1 MIVQTYTIARNT
13 FVESVRQPFV
23 LILILI
29 SGLLQLFNTWN
40 SNFSMGQTDTSE
52 VSGDTKLLF
61 DIGLATVFVVG
72 TLLAGFL
79 ATAAMSREIENKT
92 VLTIISKPVSRP
104 VLVLGKYL
112 GVTLAILASMVVML
126 VFLHMAL
133 RHGVMSTTADDLDK
147 PVITF
152 SLLAIFISVSLAGWC
167 NFFYGWNFP
176 QTSVGLLVPLIVVAW
191 FGTLF
196 IDKTWHVQNPL
207 TDLRPQIVLA
217 SLCLGLAVLVLCA
230 VALAASTRL
239 GQVATIVVCLAVFVA
254 SLLSNYFIGR
264 HVFTNDFVA
273 VVAKSAPDD
282 PERTILP
289 FQLPGDIQRLTLQQA
304 PSRPLAVGDAIFYGP
319 TPNGFPLSTIGNF
332 DRFDGDMSEL
342 RNLIGPGVPSAIIL
356 TEINGLD
363 LAIRNIGELP
373 VLITEPPGP
382 GDYLFTQPTRVNTVA
397 LILWGGIPNM
407 QFYWLLDA
415 VSQNRPVPPAYF
427 GLTILYTFSQVG
439 VFLSLAMILFQ
450 RRDVG

>member
-13 FVESVRQPFV
+13 FIESVRQPFV

-29 SGLLQLFNTWN
+29 SGLLQVFNTWN
-40 SNFSMGQTDTSE
+40 SNFSMGQMDSSE

-72 TLLAGFL
+72 TILAGFL

-104 VLVLGKYL
+104 VLVLGKYI

-126 VFLHMAL
+126 VFLQLAL
-133 RHGVMSTTADDLDK
+133 RHGVMSTTADELDA
-147 PVITF
+147 PVLTF
-152 SLLAIFISVSLAGWC
+152 GLLAIFISLTLAGWC

-176 QTSVGLLVPLIVVAW
+176 QTAVALLVPLAIAAW
-191 FGTLF
+191 FATLF
-196 IDKTWHVQNPL
+196 LGKGWHLQNPL

-239 GQVATIVVCLAVFVA
+239 GQIATIIVCLGVFVA

-273 VVAKSAPDD
+273 VVAKSVPDD
-282 PERTILP
+282 PERKT
-289 FQLPGDIQRLTLQQA
+289 FQLPGDVQRLTLQQA
-304 PSRPLAVGDAIFYGP
+304 PSRPLKVGDPIFFGP

-332 DRFDGDMSEL
+332 GRFDGDMSEL

-356 TEINGLD
+356 TEINGLE
-363 LAIRNIGELP
+363 LAIRNIGEVP
-373 VLITEPPGP
+373 VPISEPPGA
-382 GDYLFTQPTRVNTVA
+382 GDYLFTQPTRVNSLA

-415 VSQNRPVPPAYF
+415 VSQNRPVPPDYF
-427 GLTILYTFSQVG
+427 ALAILYTFSQVG
-439 VFLSLAMILFQ
+439 VFLSLATVLFQ

>member
-29 SGLLQLFNTWN
+29 SGVLQLFNTWN
-40 SNFSMGQTDTSE
+40 SNFSMGQMDSSE

-112 GVTLAILASMVVML
+112 GVTIAILASMIVML

-133 RHGVMSTTADDLDK
+133 RHGVMSTTADDLDG

-152 SLLAIFISVSLAGWC
+152 SLLAIFLSVSLAGWC

-176 QTSVGLLVPLIVVAW
+176 QTSVGLLVPLIIVAW

-196 IDKTWHVQNPL
+196 IGKGWHLQNPL

-239 GQVATIVVCLAVFVA
+239 GQVATIVVCLGVFVA

-264 HVFTNDFVA
+264 HVFTNDFIA
-273 VVAKSAPDD
+273 VVAKSTPDD
-282 PERTILP
+282 PERTT
-289 FQLPGDIQRLTLQQA
+289 FAQPGDVQRLTLQQA
-304 PSRPLAVGDAIFYGP
+304 PIRPLAVGDAIFFGP
-319 TPNGFPLSTIGNF
+319 TPNGFPLSTHGSF
-332 DRFDGDMSEL
+332 GRFEGDMTEL
-342 RNLIGPGVPSAIIL
+342 RSIIGPGVPSAVIV
-356 TEINGLD
+356 TEVDGLD

-373 VLITEPPGP
+373 VRIDGPPAR
-382 GDYLFTQPTRVNTVA
+382 GDYLFTQPTRINPVA
-397 LILWGGIPNM
+397 LGLWGGIPNM